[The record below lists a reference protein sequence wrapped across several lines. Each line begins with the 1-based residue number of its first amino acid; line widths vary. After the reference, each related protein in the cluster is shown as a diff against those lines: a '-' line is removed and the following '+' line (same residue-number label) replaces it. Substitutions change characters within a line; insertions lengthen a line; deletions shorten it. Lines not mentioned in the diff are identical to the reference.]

1 MNSYYYA
8 IYFGAFLTVVAQLLM
23 KNAALKMEKKQSK
36 LRSVLNP
43 LSLLAY
49 LMFVLVTLCTFYG
62 LKKVELMFMILVQP
76 IVMILVLIS
85 SSYFF
90 NEKLNS
96 NKILGSIIIIFG
108 VILFNL

>member
-8 IYFGAFLTVVAQLLM
+8 IYFGALLTVAAQLLL
-23 KNAALKMEKKQSK
+23 KKSALNMEEKQSMV
-36 LRSVLNP
+36 RSLLNP

-49 LMFVLVTLCTFYG
+49 LIFVVVTLFTFYG
-62 LKKVELMFMILVQP
+62 LKKVELMFMILVEP

-108 VILFNL
+108 VILFNI

>member
-8 IYFGAFLTVVAQLLM
+8 IYFGALLTVAAQLLM
-23 KNAALKMEKKQSK
+23 KKAALKRKEKQSK
-36 LRSVLNP
+36 VRSVLNP

-49 LMFVLVTLCTFYG
+49 LMFVIVTLCTFYG
-62 LKKVELMFMILVQP
+62 LKRVELMFMILVQP

-85 SSYFF
+85 SSYLFK
-90 NEKLNS
+90 EKLNS

-108 VILFNL
+108 VILFNI